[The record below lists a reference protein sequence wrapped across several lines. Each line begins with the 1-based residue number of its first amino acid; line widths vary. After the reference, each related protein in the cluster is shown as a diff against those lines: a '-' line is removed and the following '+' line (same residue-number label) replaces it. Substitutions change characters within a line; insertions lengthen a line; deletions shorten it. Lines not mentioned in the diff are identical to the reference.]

1 VLELA
6 HLLEDDGRRAEA
18 VQLLDEF
25 VRRDPGESK
34 AARLLRSRL
43 QAGAAVPG

>member
-6 HLLEDDGRRAEA
+6 RLLAADGRRAEA

-25 VRRDPGESK
+25 VRRKPGESK
-34 AARLLRSRL
+34 AARLLRSKL
-43 QAGAAVPG
+43 QAGAAVPE